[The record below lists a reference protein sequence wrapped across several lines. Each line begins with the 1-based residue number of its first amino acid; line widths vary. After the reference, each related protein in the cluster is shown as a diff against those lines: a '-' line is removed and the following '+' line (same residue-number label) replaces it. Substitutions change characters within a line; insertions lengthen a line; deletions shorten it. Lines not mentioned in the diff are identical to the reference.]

1 MQAFSKIGIIRNYAI
16 RKARLERSDCIL
28 YFCFQTV
35 YCEKMGDFKCSQ
47 CGDTFDSADELA
59 YHIKD
64 DHSSGG
70 EDKFECSVCG
80 EEFES
85 KEQLKEHMGSAHSG

>member
-1 MQAFSKIGIIRNYAI
+1 MYLIFFVRHKLS
-16 RKARLERSDCIL
+16 
-28 YFCFQTV
+28 
-35 YCEKMGDFKCSQ
+35 EKMGEFKCSQ

-59 YHIKD
+59 DHIKD
-64 DHSSGG
+64 DHSNES

-85 KEQLKEHMGSAHSG
+85 KEELKEHMSSAHSG